1 MQTFFGE
8 TLACR
13 ATIRHI
19 NCLRYG
25 RERNS
30 ILMADSEYKV
40 TELVEKAK
48 AGNRASLEQ
57 LVDHF
62 HEDIFRLVYYRTNSQ
77 MDAEDLTQEIFMQ
90 MSKSL
95 SSLKDADRIKPS
107 LFRIALNRVKDF
119 HRKKRILTFFSTSP
133 ELDAAAQATTD
144 NHNNPLNNMIQKEF
158 RLQLRQFT
166 DRLSRR
172 EREVFMLRFVDQLGI
187 REIAEALR
195 NSESTV
201 KTHLYRAMK
210 KFRQAP
216 GLRSLLKGSLS

>member
-1 MQTFFGE
+1 MR
-8 TLACR
+8 R
-13 ATIRHI
+13 ANRHI
-19 NCLRYG
+19 NCLRHGKGY
-25 RERNS
+25 NS
-30 ILMADSEYKV
+30 ILMADSDYQV

-57 LVDHF
+57 LVDRF
-62 HEDIFRLVYYRTNSQ
+62 HEEIFRMVYYRTNSQ

-90 MSKSL
+90 MSKGL
-95 SSLKDADRIKPS
+95 SNLKNPDRIKPW

-133 ELDAAAQATTD
+133 ELDAAAQATIV
-144 NHNNPLNNMIQKEF
+144 NRNNPLNSMIQKEF
-158 RLQLRQFT
+158 QLQLRRFT

-187 REIAEALR
+187 REIAETLR
-195 NSESTV
+195 NSQSTV
-201 KTHLYRAMK
+201 KTHLHRALK

-216 GLRSLLKGSLS
+216 ELRSLLKGSLS